1 MRGQL
6 AMSRSEI
13 HKFSSLRTADTRAD
27 HDFFKQL
34 SDKTI
39 INIDRLGA
47 QGTDGVSL
55 STLKSYMGINYQVL
69 TKVIK
74 ALHSKQL
81 VALRRR
87 SGVESADSTTSDDI
101 ILKLT
106 AEGSTYVR
114 NVLYAMQVT
123 E

>member
-1 MRGQL
+1 
-6 AMSRSEI
+6 
-13 HKFSSLRTADTRAD
+13 
-27 HDFFKQL
+27 
-34 SDKTI
+34 
-39 INIDRLGA
+39 
-47 QGTDGVSL
+47 
-55 STLKSYMGINYQVL
+55 MGINYQVL

-74 ALHSKQL
+74 TLHSKKL

-114 NVLYAMQVT
+114 NVLYAMQIT